1 MGQTYETLVSG
12 TTTFGQ
18 LYGKLN
24 NLVEALRSAF
34 SGAAFP
40 TSPSPVEGQFCY
52 RTDED
57 KLYIYRNAVWEEVP
71 LSGTLWQEI
80 INARGTKPSIDQR
93 LDVAMNEDGTLK
105 AATSLNPSQWYKPS
119 LTFTYVSATSFKVNG
134 DQTDIYK
141 PTRRLKINLTGST
154 VYSEVVS
161 ASYSAPDTTVQIYD
175 AVLTSALI
183 EV

>member
-105 AATSLNPSQWYKPS
+105 AATSLNPSQLYKPS
-119 LTFTYVSATSFKVNG
+119 LTFT
-134 DQTDIYK
+134 
-141 PTRRLKINLTGST
+141 
-154 VYSEVVS
+154 
-161 ASYSAPDTTVQIYD
+161 
-175 AVLTSALI
+175 
-183 EV
+183 